1 MKQLYPLKFEPI
13 FVEKVWGGNKLNK
26 NLNKNV
32 ASDVKIGESWEISA
46 VKDRESVV
54 ANGFLAGNTI
64 EDLIE
69 IYMGELVGDK
79 IYLKYGV
86 EFPLL
91 FKFID
96 ANDKLS
102 IQVHPDDDTAKHRHY
117 AYGKTEMWYVVDAEP
132 DAEII
137 VGFNKHLPKSDF
149 INKLDD
155 KSFLDYLNFEKIKK
169 GDVFYIPSGRIHAL
183 LKGTMVAEIQQ
194 TSDIT
199 YRLYDWDRNGLDGEP
214 RELHIDLAFDVI
226 DFSFKDSYKVE
237 YSVIPA
243 QRNLLVANPYFT
255 TNLIEFDKTVVLDYS
270 KVESFV
276 VLMCLE
282 GGIKIDYNGD
292 DEVEVEC
299 GETVLLP
306 AEFEFVTLKSET
318 KTKILETYIP
328 FVFLEEDENEEIEQ
342 ENNLMNNLFN

>member
-1 MKQLYPLKFEPI
+1 MAQLYPLKFEPI
-13 FVEKVWGGNKLNK
+13 FIEKVWGGNKLNK
-26 NLNKNV
+26 SLNKKV
-32 ASDVKIGESWEISA
+32 AEDVKIGESWEISA
-46 VKDRESVV
+46 VKDLETVV
-54 ANGFLAGNTI
+54 ANGFLAGNTL

-102 IQVHPDDDTAKHRHY
+102 IQVHPDDDTAKFRHY

-132 DAEII
+132 DAEMI
-137 VGFNKHLPKSDF
+137 VGFNKYLPKSEF
-149 INKLDD
+149 IDKIED
-155 KSFLDYLNFEKIKK
+155 KSFIDYLNFEKVQK

-183 LKGTMVAEIQQ
+183 LKGTIVAEIQQ

-199 YRLYDWDRNGLDGEP
+199 YRLYDWDRNGLDGKT

-237 YSVIPA
+237 YQKLPQ
-243 QRNLLVANPYFT
+243 QRNMLVANSYFT
-255 TNLIEFDKTVVLDYS
+255 TNLIVFRNTIILNYS

-282 GGIKIDYNGD
+282 GSFKIDYNGD
-292 DEVEVEC
+292 DEVEVVQ
-299 GETVLLP
+299 GEVVMLP
-306 AEFEFVTLKSET
+306 AEFEGVTLKTNKQT
-318 KTKILETYIP
+318 KLLETYIP
-328 FVFLEEDENEEIEQ
+328 FVFLEEDENEESEQ
-342 ENNLMNNLFN
+342 EDNLMNSLFH